1 MAEILPEV
9 DTSARIKVI
18 GVGGGGNS
26 AVNRMINAKMQG
38 VEVVVINTD
47 AQALVHSHA
56 KNKIHIGRET
66 TRGLGAGADPEVGR
80 RAAEESEKEI
90 YEAVKGADMVFI
102 TLGEGGGTG
111 TGGAPFVA
119 AAAREAGAL
128 VVAIV
133 TKPFTFEGERR
144 RRSAEAGIAE
154 LKDNV
159 DTLITIP
166 NDRLLQMIDRKTS
179 LVDAFGIVDEVL
191 QQGVQGISNLI
202 TIHGLINLDFA
213 DVKAIMSNAGSA
225 LMGIGRARGDNRA
238 VEAVRQ
244 AIDSPLL
251 ETSIDG
257 ARGVLLNITGG
268 RGMTMHEIDEAAQ
281 TITEAAA
288 DDANIIFG
296 AVLDESLEDDIQITV
311 VATGFEDH
319 DRAQAVAVKPV
330 ISSRPAPIVIPEP
343 QPVRAEVVPSVAVP
357 APIVREVEIEAEPV
371 RPHTVHPPLS
381 RPAPEPDDESLFAPA
396 TVLPLGRRP
405 LIDER
410 PKDLE
415 PEAVPPPP
423 RPEPTAP
430 PRRFAPLASIEP
442 DDNSVEPLP
451 QTSPSRPVASR
462 PAPRHATPTPI
473 DDEPVLPAF
482 AEEDDLPEPVRHQP
496 LADLGLT
503 DDDDLDVPAFIRR
516 KVE

>member
-18 GVGGGGNS
+18 GCGGGGGS
-26 AVNRMINAKMQG
+26 ALNRMIEAKLQG
-38 VEVVVINTD
+38 VEFVVINTD
-47 AQALVHSHA
+47 AQALLHSKAQH
-56 KNKIHIGRET
+56 KIHIGRET

-80 RAAEESEKEI
+80 KAAEESEKEI

-111 TGGAPFVA
+111 TGAAPLIA

-144 RRSAEAGIAE
+144 RRSAEAGILE
-154 LKDNV
+154 LRDSV

-225 LMGIGRARGDNRA
+225 LMGIGRASGDNRA
-238 VEAVRQ
+238 TEAARQ

-251 ETSIDG
+251 ETSIEG
-257 ARGVLLNITGG
+257 ARGVLFNITGG
-268 RGMTMHEIDEAAQ
+268 KNMTMHEIDEAAK
-281 TITEAAA
+281 TITDAV
-288 DDANIIFG
+288 DPDANIIFG
-296 AVLDESLEDDIQITV
+296 AVLDESLEDDLLITA
-311 VATGFEDH
+311 VATGFDSNRRPVTPRHEVPRERDIPIVK
-319 DRAQAVAVKPV
+319 AVPVAVV
-330 ISSRPAPIVIPEP
+330 ETEPEP
-343 QPVRAEVVPSVAVP
+343 EPEPEPELEPYEPPVM
-357 APIVREVEIEAEPV
+357 PV
-371 RPHTVHPPLS
+371 HRQSFITERPQVD
-381 RPAPEPDDESLFAPA
+381 PEPDVVPIHMPDPDPAP
-396 TVLPLGRRP
+396 V
-405 LIDER
+405 
-410 PKDLE
+410 
-415 PEAVPPPP
+415 
-423 RPEPTAP
+423 
-430 PRRFAPLASIEP
+430 RRFAPLASIEP
-442 DDNSVEPLP
+442 DDNTPDEDPEP
-451 QTSPSRPVASR
+451 TYE
-462 PAPRHATPTPI
+462 I
-473 DDEPVLPAF
+473 
-482 AEEDDLPEPVRHQP
+482 AEEPAHVAKKTQP
-496 LADLGLT
+496 LYDPELGMPAE
-503 DDDDLDVPAFIRR
+503 DDLDVPAFIRR

>member
-18 GVGGGGNS
+18 GCGGGGGS
-26 AVNRMINAKMQG
+26 ALNRMIDAKMQG
-38 VEVVVINTD
+38 VEFVVINTD
-47 AQALVHSHA
+47 AQALLHSKAQH
-56 KNKIHIGRET
+56 KIHIGRET

-80 RAAEESEKEI
+80 KAAEESEKDI

-102 TLGEGGGTG
+102 TRGEGGGTG
-111 TGGAPFVA
+111 TGAAPLIA

-144 RRSAEAGIAE
+144 RRSADAGIVE
-154 LKDNV
+154 LKDTV

-213 DVKAIMSNAGSA
+213 DVKAIMANAGSA
-225 LMGIGRARGDNRA
+225 LMGIGRASGDNRA
-238 VEAVRQ
+238 VEAARQ

-251 ETSIDG
+251 ETSIEG
-257 ARGVLLNITGG
+257 ARGVLFNITGG
-268 RGMTMHEIDEAAQ
+268 RNMTMHEIDEAAK
-281 TITEAAA
+281 TVTDAV
-288 DDANIIFG
+288 DPDANIIFG
-296 AVLDESLEDDIQITV
+296 AVLDENMDDDLQITV
-311 VATGFEDH
+311 VATGFDATRRVGREVVREH
-319 DRAQAVAVKPV
+319 AVPVKTPV
-330 ISSRPAPIVIPEP
+330 PAEPEP
-343 QPVRAEVVPSVAVP
+343 VYEEAEPEPEPYQPPVMPTPRQPFINERPQIEPEPEVVP
-357 APIVREVEIEAEPV
+357 IQT
-371 RPHTVHPPLS
+371 PHQDP
-381 RPAPEPDDESLFAPA
+381 
-396 TVLPLGRRP
+396 
-405 LIDER
+405 
-410 PKDLE
+410 
-415 PEAVPPPP
+415 
-423 RPEPTAP
+423 AP

-442 DDNSVEPLP
+442 EDN
-451 QTSPSRPVASR
+451 
-462 PAPRHATPTPI
+462 
-473 DDEPVLPAF
+473 
-482 AEEDDLPEPVRHQP
+482 AEELTQDSEPAYEARVDTTPVRTSDHEISMP
-496 LADLGLT
+496 L

>member
-18 GVGGGGNS
+18 GVGGGGGS
-26 AVNRMINAKMQG
+26 AINRMIEANMQG
-38 VEVVVINTD
+38 VEFAVINTD
-47 AQALVHSHA
+47 AQALVHA
-56 KNKIHIGRET
+56 KAKSKIHIGRET

-80 RAAEESEKEI
+80 KAAEESEQEI

-111 TGGAPFVA
+111 TGSAPYIA

-128 VVAIV
+128 VVGIV

-144 RRSAEAGIAE
+144 RRSAENGIKD
-154 LKDNV
+154 LKENV

-225 LMGIGRARGDNRA
+225 LMGIGRAKGDNRA
-238 VEAVRQ
+238 VEAARQ

-251 ETSIDG
+251 ETSIEG
-257 ARGVLLNITGG
+257 ARGVLFNITGG
-268 RGMTMHEIDEAAQ
+268 RNMTMHEIDEAAK
-281 TITEAAA
+281 TVTDAV
-288 DDANIIFG
+288 DPDANIIFG
-296 AVLDESLEDDIQITV
+296 AVLDDSLEDDIQITV
-311 VATGFEDH
+311 VATGFDNTPK
-319 DRAQAVAVKPV
+319 Q
-330 ISSRPAPIVIPEP
+330 SSRPLQSPRQESRPPLARPRPAEEPEP
-343 QPVRAEVVPSVAVP
+343 VAPETALPEPEIPVRVVVAEPEPELVPVYQAKPPVTEPHPIFSRPSVVTPVRQPFINERPHVEPEVVLPES
-357 APIVREVEIEAEPV
+357 E
-371 RPHTVHPPLS
+371 
-381 RPAPEPDDESLFAPA
+381 PEPA
-396 TVLPLGRRP
+396 
-405 LIDER
+405 
-410 PKDLE
+410 
-415 PEAVPPPP
+415 
-423 RPEPTAP
+423 AP

-442 DDNSVEPLP
+442 DDNDIPLAHESSVVRSDKLK
-451 QTSPSRPVASR
+451 SP
-462 PAPRHATPTPI
+462 
-473 DDEPVLPAF
+473 DDDVLPAF
-482 AEEDDLPEPVRHQP
+482 AEPEDEPYRRSSKPSHHEV
-496 LADLGLT
+496 DE
-503 DDDDLDVPAFIRR
+503 DDLDVPAFIRR

>member
-18 GVGGGGNS
+18 GVGGGGGS
-26 AVNRMINAKMQG
+26 AINRMIDARMLG
-38 VEVVVINTD
+38 VEFTVINTD
-47 AQALVHSHA
+47 AQALLHA
-56 KNKIHIGRET
+56 KAPQKIHVGRET

-80 RAAEESEKEI
+80 KAAEESEKEI

-111 TGGAPFVA
+111 TGAAPIIA
-119 AAAREAGAL
+119 AAAKEAGAL

-144 RRSAEAGIAE
+144 RRSAETGINE

-238 VEAVRQ
+238 VEAARQ

-251 ETSIDG
+251 ETSIEG
-257 ARGVLLNITGG
+257 ARGVLFNITGG
-268 RGMTMHEIDEAAQ
+268 RNMTMHEIDEAAK
-281 TITEAAA
+281 TVTDAV
-288 DDANIIFG
+288 DPDANIIFG
-296 AVLDESLEDDIQITV
+296 AVLDDTMEDDLQITV
-311 VATGFEDH
+311 VATGFDTTKQHDH
-319 DRAQAVAVKPV
+319 HSREVHGGRHEGKVMQHEEVAERELEPEPVFSQPAVFQ
-330 ISSRPAPIVIPEP
+330 SSR
-343 QPVRAEVVPSVAVP
+343 QPF
-357 APIVREVEIEAEPV
+357 IN
-371 RPHTVHPPLS
+371 
-381 RPAPEPDDESLFAPA
+381 
-396 TVLPLGRRP
+396 
-405 LIDER
+405 ER
-410 PKDLE
+410 PQVDLE
-415 PEAVPPPP
+415 PEVVSISPNE
-423 RPEPTAP
+423 PEPVAP

-442 DDNSVEPLP
+442 EDNSAETKTAAHHSDRTGHDDVL
-451 QTSPSRPVASR
+451 TAF
-462 PAPRHATPTPI
+462 
-473 DDEPVLPAF
+473 DDEGDNDEAPM
-482 AEEDDLPEPVRHQP
+482 RQP
-496 LADLGLT
+496 LADLGLE
-503 DDDDLDVPAFIRR
+503 DDDLDVPAFIRR

>member
-26 AVNRMINAKMQG
+26 AVNRMIEAKLPG
-38 VEVVVINTD
+38 VEFVAINTD
-47 AQALVHSHA
+47 AQALLHSNA
-56 KNKIHIGRET
+56 KSKIHIGRET

-80 RAAEESEKEI
+80 KAAEESEKEI

-144 RRSAEAGIAE
+144 RRSADTGIRE

-191 QQGVQGISNLI
+191 QQGVQGISSLI
-202 TIHGLINLDFA
+202 TVHGMINLDFA
-213 DVKAIMSNAGSA
+213 DVKAIMAQAGSA
-225 LMGIGRARGDNRA
+225 LMGIGRSRGDNRA
-238 VEAVRQ
+238 VEAARQ

-251 ETSIDG
+251 ETSIEG
-257 ARGVLLNITGG
+257 ARGVLFNITGG
-268 RGMTMHEIDEAAQ
+268 RTMTMHEIDEAAK
-281 TITEAAA
+281 TITDAVDPE
-288 DDANIIFG
+288 ANIIFG
-296 AVLDESLEDDIQITV
+296 AVLDETLEDDLQITV
-311 VATGFEDH
+311 VATGFDEARH
-319 DRAQAVAVKPV
+319 SEREAAREVHVRKPPV
-330 ISSRPAPIVIPEP
+330 VEPEP
-343 QPVRAEVVPSVAVP
+343 LPVLTIPTPEPEPEPEPEPVFEPMPLPPQRQPFINELPKTEPEPEVVP
-357 APIVREVEIEAEPV
+357 
-371 RPHTVHPPLS
+371 
-381 RPAPEPDDESLFAPA
+381 
-396 TVLPLGRRP
+396 LPLAP
-405 LIDER
+405 
-410 PKDLE
+410 
-415 PEAVPPPP
+415 VHS
-423 RPEPTAP
+423 AP

-442 DDNSVEPLP
+442 EMEP
-451 QTSPSRPVASR
+451 
-462 PAPRHATPTPI
+462 
-473 DDEPVLPAF
+473 EPEAQ
-482 AEEDDLPEPVRHQP
+482 PEPVAPIHVDKPSQP
-496 LADLGLT
+496 LSDLGLT

-516 KVE
+516 KVQ